1 MSAILLAGLTGL
13 LALALWRIAGL
24 APRSRPTGW
33 TVAFGILAAPLLV
46 TAALLIGWRSERF
59 GELRLTL
66 DRVTAEVGLHPLSL
80 GGDPEADD
88 VLISGLGERVVEVRR
103 GGMAPTACDGSEA
116 ERAGAPPISPDQPV
130 WILCGSDDKPAQA
143 LVSIEPAGLLAG
155 LPGGPDRIFPTA
167 PRLGKGDAVCVRA
180 PCEAEGADWA
190 IFVGGRLIQAK
201 LTGGRVVEV
210 EDGAKGKALPRRR
223 VLLMFEGVSNWKPDQ
238 AIHPLRDH
246 LPRTGADV
254 SPAGLQSN
262 CERFVCVG
270 VEGDRQPARSYLFQ
284 SGGFL
289 GSDWHVVLADPG
301 ARIARGPDLTPEPY
315 APPERRVL
323 GAGASLS
330 VWEPRL
336 RDIAITDGRRGR
348 LQLRRS
354 ISLATQ
360 DAKVWASFQ
369 TPSVELV
376 GACVG
381 ETLQKRGERIAGA
394 RSAAEGSIAYAALG
408 GRAARAAN
416 QAFPDIKCDA
426 FRRASFDAADRAD
439 GWTRKIEFTLS
450 RVQTPWPVIPLAWVW
465 AAIILFAGRSLLT
478 EDRPLWMILSVAQV
492 LLALRLLV
500 AVAGTAADPEMDAV
514 GTVADAAVAYVV
526 VPAGLLTWAMWN
538 RPLTQAEWPMVAAP
552 PAVVGMAV
560 LWAGRPGLLVLALL
574 LIWFVVLGW
583 RLVTGGGRR
592 GLAVKAGG
600 VASAALA
607 STAAIWNAPRG
618 LFLQFTQD
626 PRLMPARRFA
636 YDGVGLILGVLALRA
651 VLAFMG
657 VKERFLLPGAVLGV
671 SVLYTPLLL
680 IGFARLMAAGLRA
693 PERWEPAAAFLV
705 LSLAAFVAMPA
716 MVSDSGYALMLA
728 PVAFFAAWSMPSPP
742 MGSWGGHGIW
752 QAVKRSLAP
761 RRLFWRG
768 PAVILA
774 GVLIGGPLAFSF
786 VGSIAPS
793 EIQAAASNGDEAAL
807 ALLEKAET
815 SQNIL
820 RLSLLWAPEDLSNAG
835 TAEAESL
842 RTWSVQLADYTGT
855 MWGRG
860 FMSPPNLSELR
871 AVQMT
876 DNLSA
881 VHLISPFGRLATACL
896 LILMMTLPLAAARA
910 TRGPEDRTWR
920 EIAGYLALWSLF
932 AAAAYMVLANL
943 QLVPFTG
950 RNIYLLAAGSGSD
963 LLEATALLALAA
975 WGVTVTGRR
984 RAREAAAHGV

>member
-1 MSAILLAGLTGL
+1 MSAILLVGLSGL

-24 APRSRPTGW
+24 ALRSKPTGW
-33 TVAFGILAAPLLV
+33 ILAFGILAAPLLV
-46 TAALLIGWRSERF
+46 TVALLIAWRSERF

-80 GGDPEADD
+80 GGDPEAVDI
-88 VLISGLGERVVEVRR
+88 LIAGLGEPVAEVRR
-103 GGMAPTACDGSEA
+103 GGMAPTACDGPEA
-116 ERAGAPPISPDQPV
+116 ARAGAQSLSLDQPV
-130 WILCGSDDKPAQA
+130 WVLCGSDDKPAQA
-143 LVSIEPAGLLAG
+143 LVSIEPTGLLAG
-155 LPGGPDRIFPTA
+155 LPGGPGRVFPTA

-180 PCEAEGADWA
+180 PCETEGADWA
-190 IFVGGRLIQAK
+190 IFDGGRLTQAK
-201 LTGGRVVEV
+201 LTGGRVVEA
-210 EDGAKGKALPRRR
+210 EDGTYGRALPRRR
-223 VLLMFEGVSNWKPDQ
+223 VLLLFERISNWKPDQ

-246 LPRTGADV
+246 LPRTAADA
-254 SPAGLQSN
+254 SPAGLQTN

-270 VEGDRQPARSYLFQ
+270 FGGDRQPARSYLFQ

-301 ARIARGPDLTPEPY
+301 ARIARGPNLTPEPY
-315 APPERRVL
+315 APPERRAL

-354 ISLATQ
+354 INLSAQ
-360 DAKVWASFQ
+360 EAKVSASFK
-369 TPSVELV
+369 TPSVEIV

-381 ETLQKRGERIAGA
+381 ATLQKRGERIAGA

-416 QAFPDIKCDA
+416 QAFPDIKCDT
-426 FRRASFDAADRAD
+426 FSRASFDAADRAA

-450 RVQTPWPVIPLAWVW
+450 RLQTPWPVIPLAWVW
-465 AAIILFAGRSLLT
+465 AAIVLFAGRNLMI
-478 EDRPLWMILSVAQV
+478 EDRPFWMILSVAQM
-492 LLALRLLV
+492 LLALRLLI

-514 GTVADAAVAYVV
+514 RTVGDAAVAYVV
-526 VPAGLLTWAMWN
+526 VPTGLLTWAMWN
-538 RPLTQAEWPMVAAP
+538 RPLARAEWPMIAAP
-552 PAVVGMAV
+552 PAVVAMV
-560 LWAGRPGLLVLALL
+560 FMWAGRPGLLVLALL
-574 LIWFVVLGW
+574 LIWAVVLAW
-583 RLVTGGGRR
+583 RLVTGSGRKE
-592 GLAVKAGG
+592 LAAKAGG
-600 VASAALA
+600 TASAVVASA
-607 STAAIWNAPRG
+607 AAIWNAPRE
-618 LFLQFTQD
+618 LFLRFTSY
-626 PRLMPARRFA
+626 PWLKPARRFA
-636 YDGVGLILGVLALRA
+636 YDGVGLIVGVLAVRA

-693 PERWEPAAAFLV
+693 PDRWEPAAAFLV

-716 MVSDSGYALMLA
+716 MVSDFGYALMLA
-728 PVAFFAAWSMPSPP
+728 PVAVFAAWSMPSPP
-742 MGSWGGHGIW
+742 MGSWGGDAIW

-768 PAVILA
+768 PALILT
-774 GVLIGGPLAFSF
+774 GLLIGGPLAFSC
-786 VGSIAPS
+786 VGSITPA

-807 ALLEKAET
+807 ALLDKSET

-820 RLSLLWAPEDLSNAG
+820 RLSLLWAPEYLSNAG

-842 RTWSVQLADYTGT
+842 RTWSIQLADYTGT
-855 MWGRG
+855 TWGRG

-881 VHLISPFGRLATACL
+881 VHLISPFGRLATSCL
-896 LILMMTLPLAAARA
+896 LILLMTLPLAAAQA
-910 TRGPEDRTWR
+910 TRGPEGRTWR

-950 RNIYLLAAGSGSD
+950 RNMYLLAAGSGSD
-963 LLEATALLALAA
+963 LLEATALLALAV
-975 WGVTVTGRR
+975 WGVTVTGRA
-984 RAREAAAHGV
+984 RAREAAHGV